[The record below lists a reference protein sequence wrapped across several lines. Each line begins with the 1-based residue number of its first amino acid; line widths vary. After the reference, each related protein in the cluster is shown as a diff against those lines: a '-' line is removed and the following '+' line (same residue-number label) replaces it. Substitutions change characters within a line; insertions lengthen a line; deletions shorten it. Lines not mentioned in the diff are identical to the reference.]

1 MIIRVGYPPFLM
13 SREEAAY
20 YLCIST
26 RTLDGLQAQSKIIP
40 KRNGGKRGIP
50 RVRAKVGQGERPCPP
65 RRVPMLQ
72 GATAVMT
79 GRAATTATA
88 SSA

>member
-13 SREEAAY
+13 TREEAAY

-40 KRNGGKRGIP
+40 KRLGGKRGFLREDLEEFARSLP
-50 RVRAKVGQGERPCPP
+50 DWEQS
-65 RRVPMLQ
+65 
-72 GATAVMT
+72 T
-79 GRAATTATA
+79 GTIKQ
-88 SSA
+88 S